1 HPGSQS
7 GYSGAWTFT
16 LAAPHRVFPAPCFP
30 SAANDL
36 CCGHR
41 MSCGGLMRMLKTLI
55 GACFLALL
63 AAAPARAQTTPLP
76 YGPPI
81 GIEGARAVMAA
92 AENEAAKNNW
102 AVVISIIDSGG
113 NIVMLH
119 RHNDVQLS
127 SIEISQGKAKTAL
140 MFKRPSKVLDDAIS
154 SGGTGLRFLAL
165 KDIVPLEGG
174 IPIVIDGKIVGA
186 IGVSGVLSAQDAQIA
201 RAGIDALK

>member
-1 HPGSQS
+1 
-7 GYSGAWTFT
+7 
-16 LAAPHRVFPAPCFP
+16 
-30 SAANDL
+30 
-36 CCGHR
+36 
-41 MSCGGLMRMLKTLI
+41 MLKTLTGVI
-55 GACFLALL
+55 VLALL
-63 AAAPARAQTTPLP
+63 AAVPARAQTTPPP

-92 AENEAAKNNW
+92 AESEAAKNNW

-154 SGGTGLRFLAL
+154 SGGAGLRFLAL

-174 IPIVIDGKIVGA
+174 LPIVADGKIVGA
-186 IGVSGVLSAQDAQIA
+186 IGVSGVLSSQDSQVA
-201 RAGIDALK
+201 RAGADGLK

>member
-1 HPGSQS
+1 M
-7 GYSGAWTFT
+7 
-16 LAAPHRVFPAPCFP
+16 L
-30 SAANDL
+30 
-36 CCGHR
+36 
-41 MSCGGLMRMLKTLI
+41 MLKTLT
-55 GACFLALL
+55 GALVLGLL
-63 AAAPARAQTTPLP
+63 AAVPAGAQTTPPP

-81 GIEGARAVMAA
+81 GIEGARAVMTA
-92 AENEAAKNNW
+92 AESEAAKNNW

-154 SGGTGLRFLAL
+154 SGGAGLRFLAL

-174 IPIVIDGKIVGA
+174 LPIVADGKIVGA
-186 IGVSGVLSAQDAQIA
+186 IGVSGVLSSQDSQVA
-201 RAGIDALK
+201 RAGADGLK

>member
-1 HPGSQS
+1 M
-7 GYSGAWTFT
+7 TI
-16 LAAPHRVFPAPCFP
+16 
-30 SAANDL
+30 
-36 CCGHR
+36 
-41 MSCGGLMRMLKTLI
+41 LKTI
-55 GACFLALL
+55 AGALL
-63 AAAPARAQTTPLP
+63 FAAAAALPARAQTAPPP

-81 GIEGARAVMAA
+81 NI
-92 AENEAAKNNW
+92 EAARKIMTGAEAEAGKNNW
-102 AVVISIIDSGG
+102 QVVIAIIDSGG
-113 NIVMLH
+113 HIVMIH
-119 RHNDVQLS
+119 RHDNVQLS

-186 IGVSGVLSAQDAQIA
+186 IGVSGVLSSQDAQIA